1 MKTALST
8 LYTGALSAL
17 TVLMTLTASAA
28 GTLTPVE
35 SGCKPAEILSH
46 DVKVVINNGFAK
58 TEVVQQFRNGND
70 RTVEAVYSFPLPKSA
85 SLSEVTVQIGEKTIT
100 GEVVDK
106 KTAERI
112 YGEEKKKGSQAAL
125 ATKEGYQDFQFQIAN
140 LAPSAQAT
148 VRFVYY
154 QPLPVDTGVVR
165 YVYPLEE
172 GGTKD
177 CAAEAFW
184 TRNSKTVGKTTL
196 HMIVRSAWPLEAVR
210 APGGTVVD
218 QKLELKKG
226 IADLSYE
233 LESGLERD
241 FVFYYQLAS
250 GLPGRLEVIPYKKA
264 GAKEGTFLMAL
275 TPGIDLKPIR
285 SGADYTFV
293 LDQSG
298 SMSGSKFRTLCEGV
312 VKTLEKMH
320 PEDRFRIITF
330 ESSASDFTRGWVAA
344 TPENIRKWGRKL
356 SSRTPCGGT
365 NLYAAMKMAL
375 GKLDADRVTSIV
387 LVTDGVTNTG
397 VVSPQ
402 AFHKLMKSADVRV
415 FGFLMGNSAN
425 WPLMRTICNASGG
438 FYEGVSNNDDIFGK
452 LLLAKSKIAFE
463 SLHDAEVKISGVS
476 TFDLTGES
484 LKKLYR
490 GQQLVIF
497 GRYRKGGEAD
507 VSLKVRLS
515 GREQTYKCRV
525 NFPESDL
532 DTPELERLWAMSR
545 IEMFEDMVNA
555 GLTPKG
561 EAASVIRDLGLQY
574 QLVTDETS
582 MLVLSDEAFESYHI
596 ERRNRSR
603 IAEEHAAQ
611 SRRQSAPVRNYRA
624 DLPRSGET
632 DNSMFHGNA
641 PRLGGGAVSP
651 FLILIAMML
660 VMTAAGTV
668 GGMRKTEN
676 EK

>member
-1 MKTALST
+1 MKTTLST
-8 LYTGALSAL
+8 LWMGAFFALSA
-17 TVLMTLTASAA
+17 LTASAA
-28 GTLTPVE
+28 GTLTPAD
-35 SGCKPAEILSH
+35 SGCKPAEIVSH
-46 DVKVVINNGFAK
+46 DVKVAINNGFAK
-58 TEVVQQFRNGND
+58 TEVVQQFRNRNS

-85 SLSEVTVQIGEKTIT
+85 SLSEVTVQIGEKTIN

-106 KTAERI
+106 KTAGKI
-112 YGEEKKKGSQAAL
+112 YGEEKKKGGNAAL
-125 ATKEGYQDFQFQIAN
+125 ATKEGYQDFQFNIAN
-140 LAPSAQAT
+140 LAPDASAT

-177 CAAEAFW
+177 RAAEAFW
-184 TRNSKTVGKTTL
+184 TRNSKPVGKTTL
-196 HMIVRSAWPLEAVR
+196 RKIDRSAWPLDGVR
-210 APGGTVVD
+210 APGGTVVKQNLD
-218 QKLELKKG
+218 LKKG
-226 IADLSYE
+226 LADLTYE
-233 LESGLERD
+233 LGTGLERD

-264 GAKEGTFLMAL
+264 GSEQGTFLMVL
-275 TPGIDLKPIR
+275 TPGIDLKPIT
-285 SGADYTFV
+285 SGADYAFV
-293 LDQSG
+293 LDRSG
-298 SMSGSKFRTLCEGV
+298 SMYGDKLRTLCEGV

-330 ESSASDFTRGWVAA
+330 DSSASDFTRGWIAA
-344 TPENIRKWGRKL
+344 TPENIKKWSRKI
-356 SSRTPCGGT
+356 SSISPRGST
-365 NLYAAMKMAL
+365 NLYEAMKMAV

-397 VVSPQ
+397 VISPQ

-425 WPLMRTICNASGG
+425 WPLMRTICNVSGG

-463 SLHDAEVKISGVS
+463 SLHDAQVKISGVP

-490 GQQLVIF
+490 GQQLAIF

-507 VSLKVRLS
+507 VSLTVRLS

-525 NFPESDL
+525 HFPESDL
-532 DTPELERLWAMSR
+532 DNPELERLWAMSR
-545 IEMFEDMVNA
+545 IEMFEDMANA

-561 EAASVIRDLGLQY
+561 EADSAIRDLGLQY

-582 MLVLSDEAFESYHI
+582 MLVLSDEAFDSYRI
-596 ERRNRSR
+596 ERRNRTR

-624 DLPRSGET
+624 DVPRGGDQ
-632 DNSMFHGNA
+632 DNRMFHGNA

-651 FLILIAMML
+651 FLVLIAMVL
-660 VMTAAGTV
+660 AITAISSAA
-668 GGMRKTEN
+668 GMRKTEN
-676 EK
+676 GK